1 MPALCAGVSGGC
13 HDDNS
18 LTDGFLGSLVDYALR
33 AGNVLVSAQR
43 DIQHANVVVLAISD
57 DPLNTPRDI
66 FFGDTSLRADL
77 NQDELSI
84 GCQPAVHAV

>member
-1 MPALCAGVSGGC
+1 MPSLCAGVSGSC

-18 LTDGFLGSLVDYALR
+18 LTDGLLSSLVDYALR
-33 AGNVLVSAQR
+33 AGNVLVSAKR
-43 DIQHANVVVLAISD
+43 DIQHSNIVALAISD
-57 DPLNTPRDI
+57 YPLNTPRDI

-84 GCQPAVHAV
+84 GCQPAVHPV